1 MAGLLSTTGEVADF
15 EESGLR
21 IFMDILT
28 LFYADDTI
36 IFSDTALGLQF
47 ALEELENYCKKWKL
61 TVNEGKTKIMCI
73 TWGRYRNQKYE
84 FFYNNQQLE
93 CVDDFIY
100 LGICFT
106 KKGLTNK
113 AITYRETASKKAMFS
128 FMTKCKQNHLPIE
141 VQLDV
146 FQKTVVPCM
155 LYGGELW
162 GFNKAECLEI
172 IQKKFLKYSLKLKM
186 STPTVMLY
194 LETGYFPIEC
204 EISIKIITFWVNLL
218 TGRQDKL
225 SYKIY
230 RVCLALYNR
239 GLIIFKW
246 MDNVVQILN
255 ENGYSSIFRDQ
266 LLLDSKYLQ
275 NIFLPKLK
283 LTVRDQARQVLLGKL
298 NEGDSFYY
306 YKDLITFHGLQNYL
320 YKMPPDIWIP
330 LIKIRTRNHK
340 LPVELQSWNIL
351 FKPRNE
357 RYCNVCN
364 LNEVGDEFHFI
375 ARCPIFL
382 EDRQKYIPSILQD
395 NSIRNFISI
404 LKSDDIKILRGLAKF
419 LNILFEV
426 FE

>member
-1 MAGLLSTTGEVADF
+1 
-15 EESGLR
+15 
-21 IFMDILT
+21 
-28 LFYADDTI
+28 
-36 IFSDTALGLQF
+36 
-47 ALEELENYCKKWKL
+47 
-61 TVNEGKTKIMCI
+61 
-73 TWGRYRNQKYE
+73 
-84 FFYNNQQLE
+84 
-93 CVDDFIY
+93 
-100 LGICFT
+100 
-106 KKGLTNK
+106 
-113 AITYRETASKKAMFS
+113 
-128 FMTKCKQNHLPIE
+128 
-141 VQLDV
+141 
-146 FQKTVVPCM
+146 
-155 LYGGELW
+155 
-162 GFNKAECLEI
+162 
-172 IQKKFLKYSLKLKM
+172 M

-246 MDNVVQILN
+246 MDYVVQILN

-330 LIKIRTRNHK
+330 LIKIRTSNHK

-351 FKPRNE
+351 YKPRVE